1 VADASIFFRENQV
14 IQHAETLAS
23 QEEYADNPLLQAYV
37 ALLSEYK
44 KLFRQTQRLVKM
56 SDRMQHSLNALN
68 AELQE
73 HKAILSRMSYVDGLT
88 SIANRRRF
96 DECLESEWKRALRA
110 GSSLALII
118 LDLDYF
124 KQFNDHYGHGAG
136 DECLI
141 QVAQAMDRSVK
152 RSGDLVARF
161 GGEEFA
167 VLLPETDYDG
177 AFRVA
182 LKLQKNIEHLAIRH
196 EYSAVSQFVTVSIGV
211 ALMVP
216 HGTENTFQQL
226 IEEADKQLY
235 AAKRAG
241 RNQIQA
247 KVVNDGPAHPEILRT
262 TKRRRHHF

>member
-1 VADASIFFRENQV
+1 VADASIFSRENQ
-14 IQHAETLAS
+14 IIEHAETLAS
-23 QEEYADNPLLQAYV
+23 QEEFANNPLLQAYV
-37 ALLSEYK
+37 DLLSEYK

-56 SDRMQHSLNALN
+56 SDRMQHSLNTLN

-73 HKAILSRMSYVDGLT
+73 HKEILSRMSYVDGLT

-141 QVAQAMDRSVK
+141 QVAQALDSSVK
-152 RSGDLVARF
+152 RPGDLVARF

-182 LKLQKNIEHLAIRH
+182 SKLQKNIEHLAIKH
-196 EYSAVSQFVTVSIGV
+196 EYSAVAQFVTVSIGV
-211 ALMVP
+211 ALIVP
-216 HGTENTFQQL
+216 GAEHSLQQL

-247 KVVNDGPAHPEILRT
+247 KVVNDGSAHPEILRT
-262 TKRRRHHF
+262 TER